1 MENRPKPDEADRPQG
16 RVTRLIRD
24 IQEGEPAAAADLL
37 PLVYEQ
43 LRAIARQRMSNE
55 RTDHTLQA
63 TALVHEAYA
72 RLVGNDEITWDGRG
86 HFFIAAAE
94 AMRRILVEHG
104 RARARQK
111 RGGPA
116 ADRRRVPLSVV
127 DLAKSENLE
136 EILIL
141 DEALCRLSEMSPRMA
156 DVVRMRFFAGLSIEE
171 TAKALAISTPT
182 VKRRWTWARA
192 WLYREMKDE
201 DQPDDSRPARE

>member
-1 MENRPKPDEADRPQG
+1 MTAAVTKILKQVADG
-16 RVTRLIRD
+16 D
-24 IQEGEPAAAADLL
+24 AHAADALL

-43 LRAIARQRMSNE
+43 LRAIARQRMRAE
-55 RTDHTLQA
+55 RPDHTLQA

-72 RLVGNDEITWDGRG
+72 RLVGSDEIAWDSRG

-127 DLAKSENLE
+127 DLAQSENLE

-141 DEALCRLSEMSPRMA
+141 DEALCRLSKMSPEMA
-156 DVVRMRFFAGLSIEE
+156 DVVHLRFFAGLSIEE

-201 DQPDDSRPARE
+201 DSPHDARPARE